1 MSGRYATTR
10 EEFLEKH
17 APDFYETL
25 KESGK
30 LEEHLNNVQE
40 RATNYVERSVEHAK
54 TISEYKK
61 AEAEGDYVT
70 TMRMINTASN
80 IASMDA
86 ERMWVYTL
94 PYDDE
99 EDEEEEYEEDD
110 DETDYDAEIRHH
122 YDTYYG
128 EHTEGYDWGDP
139 TVSF

>member
-1 MSGRYATTR
+1 MLGRYATAR
-10 EEFLEKH
+10 ENFLQKN

-25 KESGK
+25 KDSGK

-40 RATNYVERSVEHAK
+40 QAINYVEQRVEHAK

-61 AEAEGDYVT
+61 AEAEGDYVN
-70 TMRMINTASN
+70 TMRMINTAFN

>member
-40 RATNYVERSVEHAK
+40 QATNYVEQRVEHAK
-54 TISEYKK
+54 TTPEYKK

-70 TMRMINTASN
+70 TMQIINTASKT
-80 IASMDA
+80 ASMDA
-86 ERMWVYTL
+86 ERIWVYTL
-94 PYDDE
+94 PYDE
-99 EDEEEEYEEDD
+99 EDEEEEYEE

-128 EHTEGYDWGDP
+128 EHTEGYDWGNPDE
-139 TVSF
+139 